1 MNYVQKKIA
10 TSIKFLQTNISSFS
24 YEFKNSFKAISFSL
38 KSIEKKKFTF
48 MLATIL
54 SLGDIIVSF
63 LMPIFYKNIPDIVQ
77 GKINVSKDSL
87 LFFLLL
93 FLLVGL
99 VIGISKFIQQQL
111 LLFGYSNLS
120 YKMLKKVLLTDLNVL
135 FDSYDIPTIIT
146 RLVKDT
152 NKSVSLLGSYSF
164 ISLVKFLVIFIIG
177 NIIFI
182 KFSYVFLLVNILLL
196 IILLIDSCI
205 LNPLIRKLE
214 KENKSQIDDSINF
227 VSNSVSSLPAVRIN
241 ESQSL
246 LSGIFFVQ
254 IKKIIKNRIIS
265 SIFTGLYHSIG
276 ESLVFVA
283 KIFVLLITQN
293 LFKKEYVS
301 FDDVIFLITL
311 NELVSQSYKDL
322 ATFIQYIQ
330 NSIVSIKRVEE
341 ILQINRKKSEESSI
355 EESQNVAIQI
365 KNLCFSYSSSNNIF
379 YNYNLSIFKGEH
391 VAIIGKSG
399 EGKSTLAKLLLTQ
412 LKPISG
418 EIIINGDILNV
429 DQKNIP
435 FYMSLKENIVLN
447 EPFDSFKFSDVLEL
461 SSLNN
466 TIMQNQINIEENI
479 AYMSG
484 GEAQKLEFSR
494 LFYHNMDILILDE
507 ATSALD
513 KNSAKL
519 IIENLVSN
527 FREKTI
533 VFITHDLELLSL
545 VDRVIEITSY
555 KGE

>member
-1 MNYVQKKIA
+1 
-10 TSIKFLQTNISSFS
+10 
-24 YEFKNSFKAISFSL
+24 
-38 KSIEKKKFTF
+38 

>member
-1 MNYVQKKIA
+1 MNYVQKKIV
-10 TSIKFLQTNISSFS
+10 TSTRFLQTNISSFS
-24 YEFKNSFKAISFSL
+24 YEFKNSFKSISFSL
-38 KSIEKKKFTF
+38 KSIEKKKFAF
-48 MLATIL
+48 MLATTL

-63 LMPIFYKNIPDIVQ
+63 LMPVFYKNIPDIVQ
-77 GKINVSKDSL
+77 GKINVSEDSL

-93 FLLVGL
+93 FLSVGL

-164 ISLVKFLVIFIIG
+164 ISLVKFLAIFIIG

-182 KFSYVFLLVNILLL
+182 KFSYVFLLVNILLF
-196 IILLIDSCI
+196 IILLINSCI

-227 VSNSVSSLPAVRIN
+227 VSNSVSSLPSVRIN

-265 SIFTGLYHSIG
+265 SIFTGLYHSVG
-276 ESLVFVA
+276 ESLVFIA
-283 KIFVLLITQN
+283 KIVVLLITQN
-293 LFKKEYVS
+293 LFKKESVS

-341 ILQINRKKSEESSI
+341 ILQISRKKSEENSI
-355 EESQNVAIQI
+355 EESHNVAIQI

-379 YNYNLSIFKGEH
+379 CNYNLSIFKGEH

-399 EGKSTLAKLLLTQ
+399 EGKSTLAKLLLSQ
-412 LKPISG
+412 LRPISG

-429 DQKNIP
+429 DQKNSP

-461 SSLNN
+461 SSLDN

-494 LFYHNMDILILDE
+494 LFYHNVDILILDE

-513 KNSAKL
+513 KNSAKF
-519 IIENLVSN
+519 IIKNLVSN

-545 VDRVIEITSY
+545 FDRVIEITSY